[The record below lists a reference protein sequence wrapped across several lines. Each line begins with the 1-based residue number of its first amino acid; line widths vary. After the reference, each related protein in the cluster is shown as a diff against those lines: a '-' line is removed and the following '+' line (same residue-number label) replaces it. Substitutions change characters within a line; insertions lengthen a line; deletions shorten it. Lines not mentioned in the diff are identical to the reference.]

1 MLPRTLEP
9 EVMDTREEAV
19 DYDAMDHSTVN
30 AVFVDDFLA
39 VANSSELGSR
49 LRGGGESVRILD
61 VGTGTAQIPIALCHR
76 LSTGESGRDGTQRPV
91 RITAID
97 LAAEMLALAERNVV
111 AAGFE
116 ESIIPQRIDAK
127 ALPYPAGS
135 FDVVFSNS
143 IVHHIPQPQAAMAEM
158 VRVSRPGGVLFVR
171 DLLRPQ
177 DAETVES
184 LVSTYAGNENAH
196 QQQMFRESL
205 HAALTLPEVCK
216 ILVSLGISAD
226 CAEQTTDRHWTITAT
241 A

>member
-39 VANSSELGSR
+39 VANNNELGSR
-49 LRGGGESVRILD
+49 LKSGGEPVRILD

-76 LSTGESGRDGTQRPV
+76 LSSGDSGGDGMQLPV

-97 LAAEMLALAERNVV
+97 LAAEMLAIAERNIV

-116 ESIIPQRIDAK
+116 ESIIPEQVDAK
-127 ALPYPAGS
+127 ALPFPPES

-143 IVHHIPQPQAAMAEM
+143 IVHHIPACGNR
-158 VRVSRPGGVLFVR
+158 RVACL
-171 DLLRPQ
+171 DLRG
-177 DAETVES
+177 E
-184 LVSTYAGNENAH
+184 
-196 QQQMFRESL
+196 
-205 HAALTLPEVCK
+205 
-216 ILVSLGISAD
+216 
-226 CAEQTTDRHWTITAT
+226 
-241 A
+241 